1 MTSYISY
8 AITILTIVNPIGTLA
23 LFAALVGER
32 PMSEQKAIARSS
44 AFATGIIMIVLTW
57 VGAAILAFFGVTA
70 AGLQAAGGIILV
82 LMGLSM
88 LSSTPTRLKH
98 TPAER
103 QAAQESDSIAVVPM
117 AIPITIGP
125 GAITTIILAT
135 QQLPTVLDRIVL
147 SAIGVGIGLIMW
159 VSLHFAGPVSK
170 RLGVTGVRI
179 VTRIMGLLLAA
190 LAMQMLAEGLKGLMP
205 GLAG

>member
-32 PMSEQKAIARSS
+32 SVAEQKSIARTS
-44 AFATGIIMIVLTW
+44 AFATGVIMITLTW
-57 VGAAILAFFGVTA
+57 VGAGILSFFQVTS
-70 AGLQAAGGIILV
+70 AGLQAAGGLILL

-88 LSSTPTRLKH
+88 LSSTPTRLKT
-98 TPAER
+98 TPAE
-103 QAAQESDSIAVVPM
+103 QHEAHESESVAVVPM

-125 GAITTIILAT
+125 GAITTIILFS
-135 QQLPTVLDRIVL
+135 QQLPTVIDRIVL

-159 VSLHFAGPVSK
+159 VSLHFAGPISK

-190 LAMQMLAEGLKGLMP
+190 LAMQMMAAGLRELMP